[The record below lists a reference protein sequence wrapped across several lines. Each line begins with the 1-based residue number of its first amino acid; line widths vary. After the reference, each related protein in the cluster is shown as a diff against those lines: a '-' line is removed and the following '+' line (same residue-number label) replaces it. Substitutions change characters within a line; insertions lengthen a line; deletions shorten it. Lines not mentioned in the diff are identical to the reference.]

1 MQPLTA
7 LTVGAAII
15 GLRGFVYDSASA
27 QAPASCPGRA
37 VSIYFDADSTAFNA
51 FSQQLV
57 ERVATDAKACSG
69 QVVAEVKSGP
79 DRAKAV
85 SDAFQRLGVKVVL
98 AGQPSLAP
106 AAESVADRA
115 VVIRVAGAPQFRKI
129 G

>member
-1 MQPLTA
+1 MQRLTA
-7 LTVGAAII
+7 LTLGAAMI
-15 GLRGFVYDSASA
+15 GFCGFVYDNAVA
-27 QAPASCPGRA
+27 QTPASCPGRV
-37 VSIYFDADSTAFNA
+37 VSIYFDADSTAFNT

-79 DRAKAV
+79 DRARAV

-98 AGQPSLAP
+98 AGQPAAAS
-106 AAESVADRA
+106 AAETVADRE
-115 VVIRVAGAPQFRKI
+115 VVIRVAGKAQSRNV